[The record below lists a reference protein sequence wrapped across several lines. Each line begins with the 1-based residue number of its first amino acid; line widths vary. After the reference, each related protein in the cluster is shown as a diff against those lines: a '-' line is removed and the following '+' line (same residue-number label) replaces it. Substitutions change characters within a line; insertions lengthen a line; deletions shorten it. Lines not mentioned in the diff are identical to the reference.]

1 MREYAVFKL
10 REEGV
15 EQAIEVRCVG
25 YYVSTC
31 QRSAFQA
38 RFRLIEWLEWM
49 ELEIDNVRSVLRR
62 CLTHADFASGII
74 LASSVSWY
82 WITRATTEGVRWLDE
97 LLAPGRSNPE
107 TDAWAYFIR
116 GFLAVLQ
123 SDPGAARPAL
133 ERAVA
138 AAREAGLPIAP
149 ARSPSLA
156 AQARNMAADPAPST
170 PLSLQAQDPAPG
182 LANLLAP
189 VRR

>member
-31 QRSAFQA
+31 QRSAYQA

-49 ELEIDNVRSVLRR
+49 ELEIDNVRSVIRR

-138 AAREAGLPIAP
+138 AAREAGVPLPASPPLSP
-149 ARSPSLA
+149 ASH
-156 AQARNMAADPAPST
+156 AADTARGAPPPPP
-170 PLSLQAQDPAPG
+170 PLG
-182 LANLLAP
+182 Y
-189 VRR
+189 

>member
-49 ELEIDNVRSVLRR
+49 EHEIDNVRSVLRR

-74 LASSVSWY
+74 LASSVSWN
-82 WITRATTEGVRWLDE
+82 WIARATTDGWRWLGE
-97 LLAPGRSNPE
+97 RLAPGTSSPE
-107 TDAWAYFIR
+107 TGAWAYLIR
-116 GFLAVLQ
+116 G
-123 SDPGAARPAL
+123 
-133 ERAVA
+133 
-138 AAREAGLPIAP
+138 
-149 ARSPSLA
+149 SL
-156 AQARNMAADPAPST
+156 
-170 PLSLQAQDPAPG
+170 
-182 LANLLAP
+182 
-189 VRR
+189 